1 MKKLFALLILVVGV
15 STSWASNF
23 GEYITVNNL
32 QYIIDYDA
40 QQALFNRCDAKL
52 SSLVIPATIVSN
64 NRTYHVVGIDDDAY
78 INPSVTSIT
87 IEDGNMTSIG
97 KNAFATCDKLVTLKL
112 PSSLTSLSAYAFAY
126 CQAKN
131 IVLPDGITNMGEYV
145 FYKCGATNIKLPTG
159 ITSIPQYAFYQC
171 PNLASLSI
179 PEGVTSLGVSCIQ
192 TCDALKTLALPN
204 SLTAIGDNAIMG
216 LPVLE
221 SVTLPNRLKTLG
233 EYSFYD
239 CPKLEQ
245 VVFPASLTAIGDQAF
260 SLTGLKAANLPNGL
274 KTIGES
280 AFEMCEKL
288 ESATI
293 PRTVTSLGS
302 LSFGYNPAMKR
313 FYIYA
318 PTVLSYG
325 SSKFSGVNVNQ
336 LKVFLTNENY
346 DLYRAEMITSGSTS
360 TTNRWSARFG
370 TCMVKMVKCDT
381 DGNSIVDVS
390 DVNETINLVLNKGN
404 AAYAAGAD
412 NDINGTIDV
421 SDLTN
426 VLNTIVSK

>member
-1 MKKLFALLILVVGV
+1 MVAV
-15 STSWASNF
+15 STSQASGF

-40 QQALFNRCDAKL
+40 QQALFCRCDAKL
-52 SSLVIPATIVSN
+52 TTLVIPATIVSN
-64 NRTYHVVGIDDDAY
+64 NRTYKVVGFNDDVY

-97 KNAFATCDKLVTLKL
+97 KYAFATCDKLVTLKL
-112 PSSLTSLSAYAFAY
+112 PASLTSLDAYAFAY

-131 IVLPDGITNMGEYV
+131 LVLPDGITSMGEYV
-145 FYKCGATNIKLPTG
+145 FYKCAATSIKLPAG

-171 PNLASLSI
+171 PNLTSLSI
-179 PEGVTSLGVSCIQ
+179 PEGVTSLGVSCLQ
-192 TCDALKTLALPN
+192 TCDALKTIVLPN
-204 SLTAIGDNAIMG
+204 SLTAIGNNTILE
-216 LPVLE
+216 LPALE
-221 SVTLPNRLKTLG
+221 KVTLPNRLKTLG
-233 EYSFYD
+233 DNSFYG
-239 CPKLEQ
+239 CPQLEQ
-245 VVFPASLTAIGDQAF
+245 VAFPASLTTIGDQAF
-260 SLTGLKAANLPNGL
+260 SFTGLKAANLPNGL
-274 KTIGES
+274 KTIGAS
-280 AFEMCEKL
+280 AFEMCENL

-293 PRTVTSLGS
+293 PATVTSLGA

-313 FYIYA
+313 FFIYA

-346 DLYRAEMITSGSTS
+346 DLYRAEMIKSGTTS
-360 TTNRWSARFG
+360 TTNMWSARYG
-370 TCMVKMVKCDT
+370 KCMVKMVKCDT
-381 DGNSIVDVS
+381 DGNSLVDVS
-390 DVNETINLVLNKGN
+390 DVNETINLILGKGN
-404 AAYAAGAD
+404 AAYVAGAD

-426 VLNTIVSK
+426 VLNTIISK